1 LPFPTISVVPD
12 RAFDDLVAAM
22 DSAMVVVTVAT
33 DEERDGC
40 LVGFHSQA
48 SIDPPRYAVWL
59 STANRTARLAQGAE
73 HLAVHL
79 LEDGQHDLAELFGGA
94 SGDDVDKLAHTTWE
108 AGPGGVPLLL
118 ACPNRFVGN
127 IVDRHDA
134 DGDHVCMVL
143 RPTDSSCRPAGRPL
157 RLGAVTDIEPG
168 HPA

>member
-1 LPFPTISVVPD
+1 MPE

-33 DEERDGC
+33 DEGRDGC

-59 STANRTARLAQGAE
+59 STANRTASLAQRAE

-79 LEDGQHDLAELFGGA
+79 LAEDQHALAELFGGTT
-94 SGDDVDKLAHTTWE
+94 GDDVDKLVHTPWE
-108 AGPGGVPLLL
+108 PGPGGAPLLVT
-118 ACPNRFVGN
+118 CPNRFVGR

-134 DGDHVCMVL
+134 GGDHVCMVL
-143 RPTDSSCRPAGRPL
+143 RPTESSCGAAARPL